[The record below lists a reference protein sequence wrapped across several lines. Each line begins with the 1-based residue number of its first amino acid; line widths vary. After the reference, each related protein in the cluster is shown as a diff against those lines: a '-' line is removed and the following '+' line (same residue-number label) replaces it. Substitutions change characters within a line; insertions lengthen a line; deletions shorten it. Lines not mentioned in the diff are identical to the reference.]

1 MVETRELEL
10 GDHRLEVQVG
20 KVAKQAGG
28 AVTLKVGDTV
38 VMGVA
43 TMSDAERQGIDFF
56 PLTCDYE
63 ERMYSVG
70 KIPGGF
76 YKREGRPGERGI
88 LTSRL
93 IDRPNRPLFPDGM
106 RHDVQVVAMPLSVD
120 QDTPP
125 DIVAM
130 NAASAAITLSDIPY
144 NGPTGAVRVGLI
156 DGELVLN
163 PARSLLETS
172 DLDLVVAGTKD
183 DVIMIEAGASE
194 VTEAQMLEAIR
205 FGHDAVKKICQF
217 FEQLQKELGKPKRE
231 VVLHKVDAE
240 MLEKVHTTSLKQI
253 QEAIVNPDKASRE
266 SGLSE
271 LKAEIVARLAP
282 EYAERESELSEAV
295 EKAIKGEV
303 RRLIVEERKRPDG
316 RTPEEIR
323 AITCEVGLLP
333 RAHGSGLFTRGQT
346 QILSVCTLGGTSE
359 DQLIDG
365 LGEEESKRFMHHYN
379 FPPFSVG
386 ETRPLRGPGRRDI
399 GHGALAERAL
409 RGIIP
414 PMEEFPYVCRIVSET
429 LESNGSS
436 SMGSV
441 CGSTLALMDA
451 GVQIKAPVAGV
462 AMGLITDGEKYA
474 VLTDIQ
480 GMEDFTGDMDF
491 KVAGTQDG
499 ITAIQLDSK
508 IGGIRHEIFVE
519 TLEQA
524 RKGRL
529 FILDRMLEAIAA
541 PRDEMSRFAPR
552 IFTIDIPPDRIG
564 DVIGPGGKVIKKIQA
579 DTGAKIDIEQSGKV
593 YIACADAEG
602 GERARQMIDDL
613 TREVGIGEVYQGR
626 VTRLMDFG
634 AFVEILPG
642 KEGLIRTGQLAP
654 GVIERISDVV
664 NVGDELEVKVL
675 EIDSQGRVNLT
686 RRGLIPEVEGQEWQP
701 DNGGRGPRSG
711 GDRGPRGGGGYGGGD
726 RGPRGGGGYGGDR
739 GRGGGGG
746 GGYGGPPRG
755 DRGGGGD
762 RPPADRGEAPPPRRR
777 PDHRESST
785 SAGPGDGGVGARFRP
800 PRRPP
805 KP

>member
-1 MVETRELEL
+1 MVETRELDL
-10 GDHRLEVQVG
+10 GGRALEVQVG

-28 AVTLKVGDTV
+28 AVTLRVGDTV
-38 VMGVA
+38 VLGVA
-43 TMSDAERQGIDFF
+43 TMSEDERQGIDFF

-76 YKREGRPGERGI
+76 YKREGKPSERAV

-163 PARSLLETS
+163 PSRAQLEGS
-172 DLDLVVAGTKD
+172 DLDLIVAGTREN
-183 DVIMIEAGASE
+183 VSMLEAGASE
-194 VTEAQMLEAIR
+194 VSEAQMLEAIR
-205 FGHDAVKKICQF
+205 FGHEAVKKICEF
-217 FEQLQKELGKPKRE
+217 FAQLRTELGKPKRE
-231 VVLHKVDAE
+231 VVLHKADSE
-240 MLEKVHTTSLKQI
+240 MLEKVLSTSLTQI
-253 QEAIVNPDKASRE
+253 REAIVNPDKASRE
-266 SGLSE
+266 TGLSE
-271 LKAEIVARLAP
+271 LKDEIVARLAP
-282 EYAERESELSEAV
+282 EYPERGAELSEAV
-295 EKAIKGEV
+295 EKAIKQQV
-303 RRLIVEERKRPDG
+303 RRLILEEGKRPDG

-323 AITCEVGLLP
+323 TITCEVGLLP

-346 QILSVCTLGGTSE
+346 QILTVCTLGGTSE

-386 ETRPLRGPGRRDI
+386 ETRPLRGPGRREI

-409 RGIIP
+409 RGMIP
-414 PMEEFPYVCRIVSET
+414 PMEEFPYVCRLVSET

-451 GVQIKAPVAGV
+451 GVPIEAPVAGV
-462 AMGLITDGEKYA
+462 AMGLMTEGDKYA
-474 VLTDIQ
+474 ILTDIQ

-499 ITAIQLDSK
+499 ITAIQLDLK
-508 IGGIRHEIFVE
+508 LGGIKDEIL
-519 TLEQA
+519 THALEQA

-529 FILDRMLEAIAA
+529 FILDRMLETIAA
-541 PRDEMSRFAPR
+541 PREEMSHFAPR
-552 IFTIDIPPDRIG
+552 IFTLDISPEKIG

-579 DTGAKIDIEQSGKV
+579 ETGAKIDIEQSGKV
-593 YIACADAEG
+593 YIACAEAEG
-602 GERARQMIDDL
+602 GERARRMIEDL
-613 TREVGIGEVYQGR
+613 TRDVAIGETYQGR

-642 KEGLIRTGQLAP
+642 TDGLVHISELAHEK
-654 GVIERISDVV
+654 VNSVSDVLRE
-664 NVGDELEVKVL
+664 GDEVLVKVVS
-675 EIDSQGRVNLT
+675 IDRMGKIRLSRKEALGEK
-686 RRGLIPEVEGQEWQP
+686 PEVIHNLRQ
-701 DNGGRGPRSG
+701 
-711 GDRGPRGGGGYGGGD
+711 
-726 RGPRGGGGYGGDR
+726 
-739 GRGGGGG
+739 
-746 GGYGGPPRG
+746 
-755 DRGGGGD
+755 
-762 RPPADRGEAPPPRRR
+762 
-777 PDHRESST
+777 
-785 SAGPGDGGVGARFRP
+785 
-800 PRRPP
+800 
-805 KP
+805 

>member
-1 MVETRELEL
+1 MVETRELDL
-10 GDHRLEVQVG
+10 GGRTLEVQVG
-20 KVAKQAGG
+20 KLAKQAGG
-28 AVTLKVGDTV
+28 AVTLRTGDTIV
-38 VMGVA
+38 LGVA
-43 TMSDAERQGIDFF
+43 TMSEDERQGIDFF

-120 QDTPP
+120 QETPP

-130 NAASAAITLSDIPY
+130 NAASAALTLSDIPY

-156 DGELVLN
+156 DGALVLN
-163 PARSLLETS
+163 PSREQLETS
-172 DLDLVVAGTKD
+172 ALDLIVAGTREA
-183 DVIMIEAGASE
+183 VIMVEAGASE
-194 VTEAQMLEAIR
+194 VTEAQMVEAIR
-205 FGHDAVKKICQF
+205 FGHEGVQKICAF
-217 FEQLQKELGKPKRE
+217 FEQLRADLGKPKRE
-231 VVLHKVDAE
+231 VALHKVDPAL
-240 MLEKVHTTSLKQI
+240 LEKVLGTSLDQI
-253 QEAIVNPDKASRE
+253 RDAIVNPDKASRE

-271 LKAEIVARLAP
+271 LKDEIVARLAP
-282 EYAERESELSEAV
+282 EFPEREGELGEAV
-295 EKAIKGEV
+295 EKAIKSQIRHLVLDEG
-303 RRLIVEERKRPDG
+303 KRPDG

-323 AITCEVGLLP
+323 TITCEVGLLP

-346 QILSVCTLGGTSE
+346 QILTVCTLGGTSE

-365 LGEEESKRFMHHYN
+365 LGEEANKRFMHHYN

-386 ETRPLRGPGRRDI
+386 ETRPLRGPGRREI

-409 RGIIP
+409 RGMIP
-414 PMEEFPYVCRIVSET
+414 PMEEFPYVCRLVSET

-441 CGSTLALMDA
+441 CGSTLSLMDA
-451 GVQIKAPVAGV
+451 GVPLKAPVAGV
-462 AMGLITDGEKYA
+462 AMGLMTDGEKYA

-491 KVAGTQDG
+491 KVAGTQEG

-508 IGGIRHEIFVE
+508 LAGIKTEIL
-519 TLEQA
+519 TQALEQA
-524 RKGRL
+524 RQGRL
-529 FILDRMLEAIAA
+529 FILDRMLETIAA
-541 PRDEMSRFAPR
+541 PREEMSDFAPR
-552 IFTIDIPPDRIG
+552 IFTLEISPEKIG

-579 DTGAKIDIEQSGKV
+579 ETGAKIDIEQSGKV
-593 YIACADAEG
+593 YIACADADG
-602 GERARQMIDDL
+602 GERARRMIDDL
-613 TREVGIGEVYQGR
+613 TRDISVGETYQGR

-642 KEGLIRTGQLAP
+642 KEGLIRTGQLVP
-654 GVIERISDVV
+654 GPVERISDVV

-686 RRGLIPEVEGQEWQP
+686 RRGLIPLPEGEEWQA
-701 DNGGRGPRSG
+701 DGGRE
-711 GDRGPRGGGGYGGGD
+711 RGGGRDGV
-726 RGPRGGGGYGGDR
+726 
-739 GRGGGGG
+739 
-746 GGYGGPPRG
+746 
-755 DRGGGGD
+755 
-762 RPPADRGEAPPPRRR
+762 ARR
-777 PDHRESST
+777 
-785 SAGPGDGGVGARFRP
+785 A
-800 PRRPP
+800 
-805 KP
+805 